1 MYVHIDYGC
10 GFLPERREV
19 VERAVHVVEARRRLA
34 RECVER
40 PVHRRERGRGDFRGL
55 CVELNLSHAP
65 RQLRGECSFSSFPGF
80 AVWYSSSVPFRRA
93 KLWVFDVQMASP
105 APRGVAE
112 KGQGVHPREKEPG
125 RPR

>member
-65 RQLRGECSFSSFPGF
+65 RQIIVRVGDGCL
-80 AVWYSSSVPFRRA
+80 
-93 KLWVFDVQMASP
+93 P
-105 APRGVAE
+105 AP
-112 KGQGVHPREKEPG
+112 PRE
-125 RPR
+125 RPKRRPIER

>member
-40 PVHRRERGRGDFRGL
+40 PVHRRERGRGDLGGL
-55 CVELNLSHAP
+55 RVELNLRRGSAQKDG
-65 RQLRGECSFSSFPGF
+65 QLRGECSFSSFPGF
-80 AVWYSSSVPFRRA
+80 AV
-93 KLWVFDVQMASP
+93 
-105 APRGVAE
+105 
-112 KGQGVHPREKEPG
+112 
-125 RPR
+125 

>member
-55 CVELNLSHAP
+55 P
-65 RQLRGECSFSSFPGF
+65 RHRFGTARVRSFSEIP
-80 AVWYSSSVPFRRA
+80 
-93 KLWVFDVQMASP
+93 KD
-105 APRGVAE
+105 
-112 KGQGVHPREKEPG
+112 
-125 RPR
+125 

>member
-10 GFLPERREV
+10 GFLPEGAEV

-55 CVELNLSHAP
+55 RVELNLGDAP
-65 RQLRGECSFSSFPGF
+65 RQIIISVRDGRLRLGRPQTAALPLD
-80 AVWYSSSVPFRRA
+80 AVQTVGARRA
-93 KLWVFDVQMASP
+93 RLS
-105 APRGVAE
+105 
-112 KGQGVHPREKEPG
+112 
-125 RPR
+125 